1 MLQAAL
7 LDCLFLYLCPFSED
21 GLIAPEVDFGR
32 RDVVQALVI
41 SLVVVIVDEGSN
53 LSFKITRQIVVFQ
66 QDSVLH
72 GLMPTLDL
80 ALGLRMEWWTCR
92 GLMPL
97 L

>member
-41 SLVVVIVDEGSN
+41 SLVVVIGECPIFCV
-53 LSFKITRQIVVFQ
+53 
-66 QDSVLH
+66 SVIWFML
-72 GLMPTLDL
+72 PD
-80 ALGLRMEWWTCR
+80 RSKDDDDF
-92 GLMPL
+92 
-97 L
+97 